1 MIVSVVLRYV
11 QTGDPMPAGHIE
23 IKGATITDVNQKLQ
37 ALADWL
43 PDHIELFIIGERA
56 TQ

>member
-43 PDHIELFIIGERA
+43 PDHIEIFIIGERA
-56 TQ
+56 AQ